1 MRTPNPKNIR
11 GNFAG
16 LVLSVV
22 FVLSPAQAQQSA
34 GTALVRHA
42 PTVNGKVEGSI
53 WQMTAEST
61 TLNGGARVTG
71 DLFVPGTPTVRLN
84 GSPTYGGTQDGP
96 GSATPTNHTIT
107 LNGGA
112 SLGHVV
118 RRTDAIALPAV
129 AVPPQPAGTRSVS
142 LNNSSQTPGDFV
154 TLKNLTLN
162 GNVGPI
168 TVPPGTYGNFTANS
182 GGFTL
187 GTAGATTPEVYHFQ
201 NLTLNGNSR
210 LDVVGP
216 VIVTLAN
223 GVSANGNMGASANPA
238 WLTLHFASGGLTLNG
253 NVSVHGQ
260 VTAPSGTVTINGNS
274 QLVGGLVADRLTI
287 NGNGLLKLVAPVSIN
302 QPPLVT
308 LTAPANGSSFTAPA
322 AITLAATATDS
333 DGTVA
338 KVEFYQGSNK
348 VGEDMV
354 APYQF
359 TTASLS
365 VGSYTFTA
373 RAVDNQGASTSSAAV
388 NVTVVAPANQPPTVE
403 LTAPTNG
410 ASFTAPAGFILAA
423 TAADSD
429 GSIAKVEFYRDG
441 TKLGE
446 DALAPYE
453 FVVSGL
459 AAGTHHYLARATD
472 NGGLAADSTAITIT
486 VTTPNVPPT
495 VTLTAPAVGASFI
508 APATINLAAAATDSD
523 GTVAKVE
530 FFNGDTKLGED
541 ASVPFEFTW
550 TPVVAGNYV
559 LTARA
564 SDNAGSSTTSDPVT
578 VTVTDNGVPFL
589 ANFEPAEGYQ
599 PGPLN
604 GQQGW
609 IVDGLASIATSSVYA
624 GQQAVAVAPATPPA
638 LLVRAFVNSDP
649 SVTFV
654 DLFAQP
660 AAANAASGGVFF
672 ETDAAQVAL
681 TGTSPAGILQVFS
694 GDGAGGGTWLPT
706 GEGPTL
712 DASGRATDWL
722 RLTTRADYAGKTW
735 DLYLN
740 GRMIAANLGF
750 TNNTQPALTNLGLS
764 GHATLAT
771 GFDDLLVGFENPL
784 FADADH
790 DGMDDAWET
799 AHGLN
804 PALNDRDG
812 DLDQDGLS
820 NLQEY
825 VLGISAN
832 SADTDSDGL
841 GDLQERT
848 LGTNPSN
855 PDTDG
860 DGLPD
865 GWEKSHILN
874 PLLAA
879 DAMVDPDGDGVSNLG
894 EYQAGTDPADYY
906 NGQAPRLTIVSGDN
920 QTGAVGAFN
929 LQPLVVSVT
938 NAAGTVPLANAP
950 VVFTVQT
957 GRGKL
962 ALTNAESST
971 LSASIAHATDAA
983 GVARVYLKQP
993 DEINVTNTIVAVAGT
1008 SQVTFTTQSV
1018 TGGLLEALPLNI
1030 GFEADEEYSSG
1041 ILDGQRGWVAS
1052 EPVIVSGTAA
1062 EDGQLGVL
1070 LPPATAPGNATK
1082 YFQRPTAEPLAFA
1095 DFYANGKAAD
1105 TASSGLLFDMAGA
1118 RVALVKNGA
1127 FAEFHV
1133 FDGDGQGSGSWHRV
1147 EYNYQIDLNPDDTL
1161 QWSPEFGLR
1170 FDFAAGTWDLTVD
1183 GLVVAADLAL
1193 VEASVGFL
1201 DRFTIYGNATTP
1213 VTMDSLQAGFDN
1225 YSFTDADRDNMDDD
1239 WEEDNG
1245 LDPLL
1250 NDRDGDSDN
1259 DGLTNIHE
1267 FIAGTDLD
1275 KADSDGDG
1283 LTDGFEVLHGL
1294 DPWTYTDPT
1303 DEDEDGISQIQE
1315 AINGTDPRDYFNG
1328 QVPLITVLSGEG
1340 SPTGEFVVRIHKA
1353 DGAPYPN
1360 APVSFDVPP
1369 DAANIAGN
1377 PDSTI
1382 THRTIS
1388 TRADADGIAR
1398 VYLRPAATTP

>member
-1 MRTPNPKNIR
+1 M
-11 GNFAG
+11 
-16 LVLSVV
+16 VLSVV

-42 PTVNGKVEGSI
+42 PTVNGTVEGSI
-53 WQMTAEST
+53 RQMTAEST

-71 DLFVPGTPTVRLN
+71 DLFVPGSPTVRLN
-84 GSPTYGGTQDGP
+84 GSPTYGGTQDGT

-129 AVPPQPAGTRSVS
+129 TAPPQPAGTRSVS
-142 LNNSSQTPGDFV
+142 LNNSSQSPGDFA

-162 GNVGPI
+162 GNVGLI
-168 TVPPGTYGNFTANS
+168 TVPSGTYGNFTANS

-187 GTAGATTPEVYHFQ
+187 GTAGATAPEVYHFQ

-223 GVSANGNMGASANPA
+223 GVSANGSLGSSTNSA
-238 WLTLHFASGGLTLNG
+238 WLSLNFANGGLTLND
-253 NVSVHGQ
+253 NVSVHGH
-260 VTAPSGTVTINGNS
+260 VTAPSGAVTINGNS

-287 NGNGLLKLVAPVSIN
+287 NGSGLLKLVAPVVVN
-302 QPPLVT
+302 QPPSVT
-308 LTAPANGSSFTAPA
+308 LTAPADGSSFTLP
-322 AITLAATATDS
+322 L
-333 DGTVA
+333 
-338 KVEFYQGSNK
+338 
-348 VGEDMV
+348 
-354 APYQF
+354 
-359 TTASLS
+359 
-365 VGSYTFTA
+365 
-373 RAVDNQGASTSSAAV
+373 
-388 NVTVVAPANQPPTVE
+388 
-403 LTAPTNG
+403 
-410 ASFTAPAGFILAA
+410 
-423 TAADSD
+423 
-429 GSIAKVEFYRDG
+429 
-441 TKLGE
+441 
-446 DALAPYE
+446 
-453 FVVSGL
+453 
-459 AAGTHHYLARATD
+459 
-472 NGGLAADSTAITIT
+472 
-486 VTTPNVPPT
+486 
-495 VTLTAPAVGASFI
+495 TLTLSAV
-508 APATINLAAAATDSD
+508 AADSD

-530 FFNGDTKLGED
+530 FFNGETTLGEVL
-541 ASVPFEFTW
+541 APSTPLATFTF
-550 TPVVAGNYV
+550 TLTLPGTYV
-559 LTARA
+559 LTAKA
-564 SDNAGSSTTSDPVT
+564 TDNAGSSTTSDTVT
-578 VTVTDNGVPFL
+578 ITVTDNGVPFL
-589 ANFEPAEGYQ
+589 ANFEPTEGYQ
-599 PGPLN
+599 PGALD
-604 GQQGW
+604 GQRGW
-609 IVDGLASIATSSVYA
+609 IVDGPANIVNSPVYA
-624 GQQAVAVAPATPPA
+624 GQQAVSVAPATPPA
-638 LLVRAFVNSDP
+638 LLVRAFVNADP

-654 DLFAQP
+654 DLFTLP
-660 AAANAASGGVFF
+660 AAATTAADGVVFG
-672 ETDAAQVAL
+672 TDATQVAL
-681 TGTSPAGILQVFS
+681 TGTGATGVLQAFN
-694 GDGAGGGTWLPT
+694 GDGMGGGTWFST
-706 GEGPTL
+706 DKGPAL
-712 DASGRATDWL
+712 DASGLATDWL
-722 RLTTRADYAGKTW
+722 RLTARADYSGKKW
-735 DLYLN
+735 DLYFN
-740 GRMIAANLGF
+740 GRMIAADLGF
-750 TNNTQPALTNLGLS
+750 INNTQSAFTDLGLS

-804 PALNDRDG
+804 PTLNDRAT
-812 DLDQDGLS
+812 DLDQDGLA

-825 VLGISAN
+825 LLETNPNA
-832 SADTDSDGL
+832 ADTDGDGL
-841 GDLQERT
+841 GDLQEHT
-848 LGTNPSN
+848 LGTSPTNA
-855 PDTDG
+855 DTDG

-865 GWEKSHILN
+865 GWENTHSLN
-874 PLLAA
+874 PLLAT
-879 DAMVDPDGDGVSNLG
+879 DATADPDGDGISNLS
-894 EYQAGTDPADYY
+894 EYHAGTDPADYY
-906 NGQAPRLTIVSGDN
+906 NGQTPLLTIVSGDN
-920 QTGAVGAFN
+920 QTGVAGAFN

-957 GRGKL
+957 GGGKL
-962 ALTNAESST
+962 ALTNAESAT
-971 LSASIAHATDAA
+971 LSASIAHATDAT
-983 GVARVYLKQP
+983 GVARVYFKQP
-993 DEINVTNTIVAVAGT
+993 DEINVTNTVVAVAGT
-1008 SQVTFTTQSV
+1008 TQVTFTTQSA
-1018 TGGLLEALPLNI
+1018 TGGLLEALPLSI

-1052 EPVIVSGTAA
+1052 GPVTVSGTAA
-1062 EDGQLGVL
+1062 EDGELGVL
-1070 LPPATAPGNATK
+1070 LPPATAPANATK
-1082 YFQRPTAEPLAFA
+1082 HFQRPAAEPLAFA

-1127 FAEFHV
+1127 VAEFHV
-1133 FDGDGQGSGSWHRV
+1133 FDGEGQGSGSWRRV

-1183 GLVVAADLAL
+1183 GLVVTADLAL
-1193 VEASVGFL
+1193 VDGSVGFL

-1225 YSFTDADRDNMDDD
+1225 YSFTDVDRDNMDDD

-1294 DPWTYTDPT
+1294 DPWTFTDPT

-1340 SPTGEFVVRIHKA
+1340 SPTGEFIVRIHQA

-1369 DAANIAGN
+1369 DAASMAGN

-1382 THRTIS
+1382 THRTIN
-1388 TRADADGIAR
+1388 TRADADGMAR

>member
-1 MRTPNPKNIR
+1 MRTPNPQNIR
-11 GNFAG
+11 GNFVG
-16 LVLSVV
+16 LALSVV
-22 FVLSPAQAQQSA
+22 FVLSPAQAQLFN

-42 PTVNGKVEGSI
+42 PTLNGNVEGSI
-53 WQMTAEST
+53 QQMTAEST
-61 TLNGGARVTG
+61 TLNGNARVTG
-71 DLFVPGTPTVRLN
+71 NLFVPGTPTVRLN
-84 GSPTYGGTQDGP
+84 GSPTYGGTQDGT
-96 GSATPTNHTIT
+96 GSATPTNHAIT

-129 AVPPQPAGTRSVS
+129 AAPSQPGGTRSVS
-142 LNNSSQTPGDFV
+142 LNNSSQAAGDFG

-168 TVPPGTYGNFTANS
+168 AVPPGTYGNFTANS
-182 GGFTL
+182 GGFLL
-187 GTAGATTPEVYHFQ
+187 GTAGATTPKVYHFQ
-201 NLTLNGNSR
+201 SLTLNGNSR

-223 GVSANGNMGASANPA
+223 GMSANGSMGTSANPV
-238 WLTLHFASGGLTLNG
+238 WLTLNVASGGLTLNG
-253 NVSVHGQ
+253 NVSVHGH
-260 VTAPSGTVTINGNS
+260 VVAPSGTVIINGGS
-274 QLVGGLVADRLTI
+274 QLVGGLIADRLTI
-287 NGNGLLKLVAPVSIN
+287 NGNGLLKLAAPVAVN
-302 QPPLVT
+302 QPPSVT
-308 LTAPANGSSFTAPA
+308 LTAPTNGSSFPAPTAV
-322 AITLAATATDS
+322 TLAATATDS

-338 KVEFYQGSNK
+338 KVEFFS
-348 VGEDMV
+348 
-354 APYQF
+354 
-359 TTASLS
+359 
-365 VGSYTFTA
+365 
-373 RAVDNQGASTSSAAV
+373 
-388 NVTVVAPANQPPTVE
+388 
-403 LTAPTNG
+403 
-410 ASFTAPAGFILAA
+410 
-423 TAADSD
+423 
-429 GSIAKVEFYRDG
+429 
-441 TKLGE
+441 
-446 DALAPYE
+446 
-453 FVVSGL
+453 
-459 AAGTHHYLARATD
+459 
-472 NGGLAADSTAITIT
+472 
-486 VTTPNVPPT
+486 
-495 VTLTAPAVGASFI
+495 
-508 APATINLAAAATDSD
+508 
-523 GTVAKVE
+523 
-530 FFNGDTKLGED
+530 GDTKLGED
-541 ASVPFEFTW
+541 ASVPYEFTW
-550 TPVVAGNYV
+550 TPVVAGSYV
-559 LTARA
+559 LTAKA
-564 SDNAGSSTTSDPVT
+564 TDNAGSSMISDPVT
-578 VTVTDNGVPFL
+578 VAVTDNGVPFL

-604 GQQGW
+604 GQKGW
-609 IVDGLASIATSSVYA
+609 IVDGPASIATSPVYA
-624 GQQAVAVAPATPPA
+624 GQQAVSVAPATPPA

-706 GEGPTL
+706 GEGPAL

-750 TNNTQPALTNLGLS
+750 TNNTQPALTSLGLG
-764 GHATLAT
+764 GHATLVT

-804 PALNDRDG
+804 PALNDRDT

-820 NLQEY
+820 NVQEY
-825 VLGISAN
+825 ALGTSAN
-832 SADTDSDGL
+832 SADTDADGL
-841 GDLQERT
+841 GDSQERT
-848 LGTNPSN
+848 LGTDPSKA
-855 PDTDG
+855 DTDE

-865 GWEKSHILN
+865 GWENTHSLN

-879 DAMVDPDGDGVSNLG
+879 DATFDPDGDGISNLA
-894 EYQAGTDPADYY
+894 EYQAGTDPADFY
-906 NGQAPRLTIVSGDN
+906 NGQTPLLTIVSGDN
-920 QTGAVGAFN
+920 QTGAAGVFN

-938 NAAGTVPLANAP
+938 NAAGTTPLANAP

-957 GRGKL
+957 GGGKL
-962 ALTNAESST
+962 ALINDDSSP
-971 LSASIAHATDAA
+971 LSGVIEHLTDAT
-983 GVARVYLKQP
+983 GMARVYFKQP
-993 DEINVTNTIVAVAGT
+993 DAINITNTISAAAGT
-1008 SQVTFTTQSV
+1008 SQVSFTTQSAA
-1018 TGGLLEALPLNI
+1018 GGLLESLPLTI
-1030 GFEADEEYSSG
+1030 GFEVDEEYSG
-1041 ILDGQRGWVAS
+1041 GTLDGQRGWVAS
-1052 EPVIVSGTAA
+1052 EAVIISGIAA
-1062 EDGQLGVL
+1062 EDGQQGVL
-1070 LPPATAPGNATK
+1070 LPPAAVPANATK
-1082 YFQRPTAEPLAFA
+1082 YFQRAIAEPLAFA

-1105 TASSGLLFDMAGA
+1105 TASNGLLFDMAGA
-1118 RVALVKNGA
+1118 KVALVKNGA
-1127 FAEFHV
+1127 FAEFYA
-1133 FDGDGQGSGSWHRV
+1133 FNGDGQGSGSWRRI

-1170 FDFAAGTWDLTVD
+1170 FDFAAKTWDLTVD
-1183 GLVVAADLAL
+1183 GLVVAADLGL
-1193 VEASVGFL
+1193 VHGNTGFL
-1201 DRFTIYGNATTP
+1201 DRFTIYGNAITP
-1213 VTMDSLQAGFDN
+1213 VTMDSLQAGFAN

-1250 NDRDGDSDN
+1250 NDRNGDQDN

-1275 KADSDGDG
+1275 NADSDGDG

-1294 DPWTYTDPT
+1294 DPWTFTDPT

-1340 SPTGEFVVRIHKA
+1340 SPTGEFIVRIHKA
-1353 DGAPYPN
+1353 DGAPFPN

-1369 DAANIAGN
+1369 DVASIAGN

-1382 THRTIS
+1382 THRTIN

-1398 VYLRPAATTP
+1398 VYLRSAATTP